1 MSYPTIEDRI
11 IDDGRISQWLTEQM
25 IATRGVEL
33 KSAIDDVRRLGNILN
48 KRMDRVIK
56 ENKTFKRCADLNA
69 IDF

>member
-11 IDDGRISQWLTEQM
+11 IDDGRISDWLAEQM
-25 IATRGVEL
+25 IVTREREL
-33 KSAIDDVRRLGNILN
+33 NEAIEDVRRLENILN

-56 ENKTFKRCADLNA
+56 ERKTFKTSTDLNA

>member
-11 IDDGRISQWLTEQM
+11 IDDGRISQWLAEQM
-25 IATRGVEL
+25 IATRDVEL
-33 KSAIDDVRRLGNILN
+33 ESAIDDVRRLGNILN

-56 ENKTFKRCADLNA
+56 ENKTFKSCADLNA